1 MPGEF
6 IDVRVDP
13 SIQNDPELARK
24 LEEICP
30 VSIFRAEPSGV
41 RIDESNLDECVLCD
55 LCLEAAPKA
64 TMGTIVLPE
73 MPATITPLVYAIPV
87 QLLAYHMAVIRGTN
101 VDQPRNLAKSVTVE

>member
-13 SIQNDPELARK
+13 DIAQDSEIAKK

-30 VSIFRAEPSGV
+30 VSIFEAGADGV

-55 LCLEAAPKA
+55 LCLGAVPK
-64 TMGTIVLPE
+64 GKIQIIKLYE
-73 MPATITPLVYAIPV
+73 
-87 QLLAYHMAVIRGTN
+87 Q
-101 VDQPRNLAKSVTVE
+101 